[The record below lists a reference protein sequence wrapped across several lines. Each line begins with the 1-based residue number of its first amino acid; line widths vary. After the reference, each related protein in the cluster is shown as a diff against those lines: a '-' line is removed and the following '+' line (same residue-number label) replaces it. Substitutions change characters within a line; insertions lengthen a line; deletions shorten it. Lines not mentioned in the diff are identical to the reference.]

1 MRLYPVNDISEGM
14 VLGKSIYHSNNIL
27 LLGAG
32 YRITHGI
39 KNKLLERK
47 YTHVYIM
54 EAGAEDVIP
63 EDIISDEIRLQAQSK
78 LRDKIEKI
86 QESLEFKDL
95 SHEKVVNLIE
105 NGYLEKIDI
114 SYDLRK
120 TVKEMLSDI
129 SSSGAKY
136 LNTLMVKSKDNYFI
150 DHSINTTVLAIVIGR
165 SYHFSKTELI
175 SLALG
180 TFLHDIGK
188 IIIEQLKKGNESKGD
203 KYLYK
208 EHPTFGYLLLQ
219 NDNQITPMESQIVNQ
234 HHEFQDGS
242 GFPIGLTGQNFSPLK
257 NISRE
262 TKGRIFRLAEICSVA
277 NAYDNMVM
285 SPIGAE
291 MLSPDEV
298 IKSILLKT
306 GDKFNRDIVETLCKV
321 IVVFPVGS
329 YVRIVNIIDSSLI
342 GYYGVV
348 SKINEDNLSKPVIII
363 TANKF
368 RKRIKPIILDTSKLK
383 KIDLKLIV

>member
-1 MRLYPVNDISEGM
+1 MRLYPINDIREGM
-14 VLGKSIYHSNNIL
+14 VLGKSIYYSNNIL

-32 YRITHGI
+32 YRITQEI

-54 EAGAEDVIP
+54 EAGTEDVIP

-86 QESLEFKDL
+86 QEALEFKDL
-95 SHEKVVNLIE
+95 SHEKVIDLIE
-105 NGYLEKIDI
+105 NGYLEKINI

-120 TVKEMLSDI
+120 TVKEILADI

-150 DHSINTTVLAIVIGR
+150 DHAINTTVLAIIIGR

-180 TFLHDIGK
+180 AFLHDIGK
-188 IIIEQLKKGNESKGD
+188 ITIEQLKKGNESKGD

-219 NDNQITPMESQIVNQ
+219 NDSQITPMESQIVNQ

-257 NISRE
+257 NISRD
-262 TKGRIFRLAEICSVA
+262 TKGRIFRLAEICCVA

-285 SPIGAE
+285 SPLGAE
-291 MLSPDEV
+291 MLSPEEV
-298 IKSILLKT
+298 IKAILLKT

-342 GYYGVV
+342 GCYGVV
-348 SKINEDNLSKPVIII
+348 SKINEDNISRPVIII
-363 TANKF
+363 TTNKF
-368 RKRIKPIILDTSKLK
+368 RKKIKPVVLDTSKLK
-383 KIDLKLIV
+383 KIELKLIV